1 MTPTLICSWASRAAA
16 PKVAM
21 PAVMACLREKFICIA
36 YRTAA
41 KRVPHPRKMGS
52 ADVSVSAFSV
62 LPSAAQS
69 YRLRRGRLPG
79 TGPGSAVRPARVG
92 PPSPGSVRTQPRG
105 ADRLVHAGAGRPAH
119 PAAAGPLACS
129 CHPRASHLRRVQFPA
144 VGRHARALSSAQPHA
159 SDACLLR
166 GTLRPAGAALRLHL
180 SDRTGARTG
189 YRPIAVRASMGR
201 RRTEHRGSL
210 CALLLDAARLDHSR
224 LGAVRR
230 PAGGD
235 RVRSAVPL
243 DERILGR
250 RRFGNCRMPV
260 FGALPRLAVT
270 PRRQAVL
277 LGTGLGLQMLTR
289 PFEFLFLA
297 TSTAVFLFSLR
308 RAWRQWAP
316 AAVLAMMPAA
326 GLVLL
331 HNHAVTGNWTT
342 LPYMLSRY
350 QYGVPTTLTFERIPT
365 PHHPLN
371 QEQRVDYELQSDIHG
386 RAPETPARYPGRL
399 GDRVRFYRFFLLA
412 PLYVALPAFLLKLRE
427 GRSARVALCLLL
439 FALGANFYPYFYPHY
454 IAAAACLFLLVA
466 VISLD
471 RMGVDAGR
479 AIAVLCFA
487 HFLFWYGL
495 HLFGEERMWKFEP
508 WDSIEHGDP
517 DGRIAIERRLRQE
530 AGRQLV
536 FVRYGPKHLLEEW
549 VHNSADPDRAP
560 IVWAND
566 LGAEENVKLSRYYPD
581 RKLWLLEP
589 DSTPPKLTPYR

>member
-1 MTPTLICSWASRAAA
+1 MFLFRLFQS
-16 PKVAM
+16 
-21 PAVMACLREKFICIA
+21 F
-36 YRTAA
+36 
-41 KRVPHPRKMGS
+41 
-52 ADVSVSAFSV
+52 
-62 LPSAAQS
+62 LP
-69 YRLRRGRLPG
+69 LHNPIGFG
-79 TGPGSAVRPARVG
+79 VG
-92 PPSPGSVRTQPRG
+92 DFLELG
-105 ADRLVHAGAGRPAH
+105 L
-119 PAAAGPLACS
+119 
-129 CHPRASHLRRVQFPA
+129 
-144 VGRHARALSSAQPHA
+144 
-159 SDACLLR
+159 
-166 GTLRPAGAALRLHL
+166 AALFVLLALARHRLEAFGRSL
-180 SDRTGARTG
+180 AARTG
-189 YRPIAVRASMGR
+189 WCMLALGALPILLRLALLPAHAIPVPHICDEFSFLLSADTLAHFRLANPTHPMHAFFEALFVQQEPRYASIYPIGQGLVLAIGR
-201 RRTEHRGSL
+201 LLFGHPWAGVALSIGAL
-210 CALLLDAARLDHSR
+210 CALCYWMLRGWTTPGWALFGGLLAVIAFGPLC
-224 LGAVRR
+224 LWMNGYWGGAVSAI
-230 PAGGD
+230 AGC
-235 RVRSAVPL
+235 L
-243 DERILGR
+243 
-250 RRFGNCRMPV
+250 V

-386 RAPETPARYPGRL
+386 RAPETPARYLGRL